1 MITQIYKTTSKRFY
15 LIERDG
21 VFDFGHVKKG
31 NVLTTGK
38 PYLRNYLT
46 EEELKN
52 KVDSIKGD
60 GFYYESLTENMQ

>member
-15 LIERDG
+15 LIEREG
-21 VFDFGHVKKG
+21 VFDFGYLKKG

-60 GFYYESLTENMQ
+60 GFYDESLTENI

>member
-15 LIERDG
+15 LIEREG
-21 VFDFGHVKKG
+21 VFDFGYLKKG

-38 PYLRNYLT
+38 PYLTNYLT

-60 GFYYESLTENMQ
+60 GFYDESLTENI